1 MSAGQPKRAFI
12 AGAFWTVG
20 MRWAVK
26 GIGFINTVI
35 MARLL
40 APADYGL
47 VAMAMLVVGLIGAF
61 LDMGTEVALLRKDE
75 VSKDEIDSAWTLQ
88 AVQGVVIGVI
98 VAAVSV
104 PAMHYFEEPR
114 VGPMLWVLGACV
126 AIGGLQNVGMV
137 LAQKQLNFKLEF
149 WHAVAA
155 KVLSVVATI
164 VAGLTL
170 GDYRALLI
178 GIATGYVG
186 GTLLSY
192 VMHPYRP
199 RWNTR
204 ESRAVWNVSKWL
216 MVGNMGG
223 YLLGKADELAA
234 ARIGSTAEYGTYNVG
249 ADLGS
254 LPVTSIGPAVMQ
266 SMLPVL
272 AKLEGQ
278 PERTNAAIT
287 KIISAL
293 NTITLPLGAA
303 VAALATPIALV
314 VLGAKWPEAATYIA
328 IFALCGSVRF
338 TVNPLG
344 AQMVL
349 RNHTRI
355 ASRMV
360 WFEFAFFIAGAL
372 VLVPLYAI
380 TGLALA
386 RLAAL
391 TGNAAVV
398 AWTAR
403 RCCDLSLR
411 PIAFALAR
419 PFVGAVLMA
428 GLITLVIG
436 QWHTPL
442 LQLIG
447 GSVVGGLFFAAWSF
461 ATWHL
466 VGRPEGLESTLID
479 MSRHWRARPA

>member
-1 MSAGQPKRAFI
+1 MSASQPKRAFI

-61 LDMGTEVALLRKDE
+61 LDLGTEVALLRKDE

-88 AVQGVVIGVI
+88 AIQGVLIGSM
-98 VAAVSV
+98 VAVLSI
-104 PAMHYFEEPR
+104 PASLYFEEPR
-114 VGPMLWVLGACV
+114 VTPMLWVLGACV
-126 AIGGLQNVGMV
+126 AVAGLQNVGLV
-137 LAQKQLNFKLEF
+137 LAQKQLNFRLEF
-149 WHAVAA
+149 WHSVAA
-155 KVLSVVATI
+155 KVLSVLATI
-164 VAGLTL
+164 IAGFTL

-178 GIATGYVG
+178 GIATGYLG

-192 VMHPYRP
+192 LLHPYRP

-204 ESRAVWNVSKWL
+204 ETRSIWNVSKWL
-216 MVGNMGG
+216 MVSNMGG

-234 ARIGSTAEYGTYNVG
+234 ARVGSTAEFGTYNVG

-254 LPVTSIGPAVMQ
+254 LPITSIGPAVMQ

-287 KIISAL
+287 KIIGAL
-293 NTITLPLGAA
+293 NTITLPLGVA

-314 VLGAKWPEAATYIA
+314 VLGAKWPEAATFIA
-328 IFALCGSVRF
+328 IFALCGAMRF
-338 TVNPLG
+338 TVNPLA

-355 ASRMV
+355 GSRMV

-372 VLVPLYAI
+372 VLAPLYGI

-386 RLAAL
+386 RLAAV
-391 TGNAAVV
+391 GCNAVVV

-403 RCCDLSLR
+403 RCCDISLR

-419 PFVGAVLMA
+419 PFAGAVLMA
-428 GLITLVIG
+428 GVITLAIEPLQV
-436 QWHTPL
+436 PL
-442 LQLIG
+442 LQLLA
-447 GSVVGGLFFAAWSF
+447 GSAAGGLCFVVWSF

-466 VGRPEGLESTLID
+466 VGRPEGLESTLVD
-479 MSRHWRARPA
+479 MGRQRFGRRA

>member
-1 MSAGQPKRAFI
+1 MSTTHPKRAFI

-26 GIGFINTVI
+26 GIGFINTAI

-61 LDMGTEVALLRKDE
+61 LDMGTEVALLRKDQ

-88 AVQGVVIGVI
+88 AVQGVLIGSV
-98 VAAVSV
+98 VAAVSI
-104 PAMHYFEEPR
+104 PATLYFEEPR
-114 VGPMLWVLGACV
+114 ITPMLWVLGACV
-126 AIGGLQNVGMV
+126 AIGGLQNVGLV
-137 LAQKQLNFKLEF
+137 LAQKQLKFQLEF
-149 WHAVAA
+149 WHSVAA
-155 KVLSVVATI
+155 KILSVVATI
-164 VAGLTL
+164 VAGVTL

-178 GIATGYVG
+178 GIATGYIG

-192 VMHPYRP
+192 LMHPYRP

-204 ESRAVWNVSKWL
+204 EARSIWDVSKWL
-216 MVGNMGG
+216 MVGSMGG
-223 YLLGKADELAA
+223 YLLGKVDELAA
-234 ARIGSTAEYGTYNVG
+234 ARIGSTAEFGTYNVG

-254 LPVTSIGPAVMQ
+254 LPVTSIGPAIMQ

-272 AKLEGQ
+272 AKLEDQ

-287 KIISAL
+287 KVIRAL
-293 NTITLPLGAA
+293 NTITLPLGVG
-303 VAALATPIALV
+303 VAALAAPIALV
-314 VLGAKWPEAATYIA
+314 VLGAKWLEAASFIA

-338 TVNPLG
+338 TVTPLG

-372 VLVPLYAI
+372 LLAPLYGI

-391 TGNAAVV
+391 MGNASVV

-403 RCCDLSLR
+403 RCCGISLR

-419 PFVGAVLMA
+419 PLLGSALMA
-428 GLITLVIG
+428 GVITAATQQLQVPLAQLLVG
-436 QWHTPL
+436 AAA
-442 LQLIG
+442 G
-447 GSVVGGLFFAAWSF
+447 GVFFVMWSF
-461 ATWHL
+461 ITWHV

-479 MSRHWRARPA
+479 MAHHRFGKPA

>member
-1 MSAGQPKRAFI
+1 MSVSQPKRAFI

-61 LDMGTEVALLRKDE
+61 LDLGTEIALLRKDQ

-88 AVQGVVIGVI
+88 AIQGVLIGSM
-98 VAAVSV
+98 VAALSI
-104 PAMHYFEEPR
+104 PASLYFEEPR
-114 VGPMLWVLGACV
+114 VTPMLWVLGACV
-126 AIGGLQNVGMV
+126 AVAGLQNVGLV

-149 WHAVAA
+149 WHSVAA
-155 KVLSVVATI
+155 KVLSVLATI
-164 VAGLTL
+164 IAGFTL

-178 GIATGYVG
+178 GIAAGYLG
-186 GTLLSY
+186 GTLLSFL
-192 VMHPYRP
+192 MHPYRP
-199 RWNTR
+199 SWNTR
-204 ESRAVWNVSKWL
+204 ETRSIWDVSKWL

-234 ARIGSTAEYGTYNVG
+234 ARIGSTAEFGTYNVG

-272 AKLEGQ
+272 ARLEGQ

-287 KIISAL
+287 KIIRAL
-293 NTITLPLGAA
+293 NTITLPLGVA
-303 VAALATPIALV
+303 VASLATPIALV
-314 VLGAKWPEAATYIA
+314 VLGAKWVEAATFIA
-328 IFALCGSVRF
+328 IFALCASARF
-338 TVNPLG
+338 TVNPLN

-355 ASRMV
+355 ASRLV
-360 WFEFAFFIAGAL
+360 WSEFALFIAGAL
-372 VLVPLYAI
+372 LLAPLYGI

-391 TGNAAVV
+391 VCNAALV

-403 RCCDLSLR
+403 RCCDISLR

-419 PFVGAVLMA
+419 PFAGAMLMA
-428 GLITLVIG
+428 GVITLAIKPL
-436 QWHTPL
+436 QMPL
-442 LQLIG
+442 LQLLA
-447 GSVVGGLFFAAWSF
+447 GSAAGGLFFVAWSF

-466 VGRPEGLESTLID
+466 VGRPEGLESTLVD
-479 MSRHWRARPA
+479 MGRQRFGRSA

>member
-1 MSAGQPKRAFI
+1 MSTTHPKRAFI

-61 LDMGTEVALLRKDE
+61 LDMGTEVALLRKDQ

-88 AVQGVVIGVI
+88 AIQGVLIGSL
-98 VAAVSV
+98 VAAISI
-104 PAMHYFEEPR
+104 PASLYFEEPR
-114 VGPMLWVLGACV
+114 IVPMLWVLGACV
-126 AIGGLQNVGMV
+126 AIGGLQNVGLV
-137 LAQKQLNFKLEF
+137 LAQKQLKFQLEF
-149 WHAVAA
+149 WHSVAA

-164 VAGLTL
+164 IAGFTL

-178 GIATGYVG
+178 GIATGYLG

-204 ESRAVWNVSKWL
+204 ETRSIWNISKWL

-234 ARIGSTAEYGTYNVG
+234 ARIGTTAEFGTYNVG

-287 KIISAL
+287 KIIRAL
-293 NTITLPLGAA
+293 NTITLPLGMA

-314 VLGAKWPEAATYIA
+314 VLGAKWLEAATFIA

-344 AQMVL
+344 AHMVL

-360 WFEFAFFIAGAL
+360 WFEFAFFTAFAL
-372 VLVPLYAI
+372 VLAPRYGI

-391 TGNAAVV
+391 VCNVGVV

-403 RCCDLSLR
+403 RCCGISLR

-419 PFVGAVLMA
+419 PFVGAMLMA
-428 GLITLVIG
+428 GVITLVINPL
-436 QWHTPL
+436 QMPL
-442 LQLIG
+442 LQLLV
-447 GSVVGGLFFAAWSF
+447 GSAAGGLFFAAWSF

-466 VGRPEGLESTLID
+466 VGRPEGLESTLVD
-479 MSRHWRARPA
+479 MGRQRFDRPA